1 MAQGYKPEVS
11 ALMGAYIHGL
21 AGEMAEEEHGVYGVT
36 AGDIAANIGK
46 AIQSIMKPKNE
57 I

>member
-1 MAQGYKPEVS
+1 
-11 ALMGAYIHGL
+11 MGAYIHGL

>member
-21 AGEMAEEEHGVYGVT
+21 VGEMAEEEHGVYVVSPQ
-36 AGDIAANIGK
+36 
-46 AIQSIMKPKNE
+46 AISPPI
-57 I
+57 